1 MIRQL
6 FYKPISK
13 FISMARKR
21 KMARRRRRPA
31 FSLINS
37 AFALGYANILTQNLF
52 STNPIQFILGSGG
65 AGVGM
70 VSGGGIGIGEL
81 IKRPDLFQ
89 TVADRAINRLPQIA
103 VQTLALQVGEKVF
116 KSVSRGAV
124 SRVNRQIVKPMLGA
138 GVKL

>member
-1 MIRQL
+1 
-6 FYKPISK
+6 
-13 FISMARKR
+13 MARKR

-37 AFALGYANILTQNLF
+37 AFALCYANILTQNLF
-52 STNPIQFILGSGG
+52 ATNPIQFILGSGG
-65 AGVGM
+65 AGVVM
-70 VSGGGIGIGEL
+70 VAGGGIGIGEL

>member
-1 MIRQL
+1 
-6 FYKPISK
+6 
-13 FISMARKR
+13 
-21 KMARRRRRPA
+21 MARRRKAPRRRRTRS

-52 STNPIQFILGSGG
+52 ATNPISFILGSGG
-65 AGVGM
+65 AGAGM
-70 VSGGGIGIGEL
+70 VAGGGIGIGEL

-89 TVADRAINRLPQIA
+89 NVADRAIKNLPQIA

-124 SRVNRQIVKPMLGA
+124 NRVNRQLVKPMLGA
-138 GVKL
+138 GIKL

>member
-1 MIRQL
+1 
-6 FYKPISK
+6 
-13 FISMARKR
+13 MARKR
-21 KMARRRRRPA
+21 KMARRRRKPA

-52 STNPIQFILGSGG
+52 ATNPIQFILGSGG

-70 VSGGGIGIGEL
+70 VAGGGIGIGEL

-124 SRVNRQIVKPMLGA
+124 SRVNRQIVRPMLGA